1 MHQHS
6 DLFVRCIYLSLQ
18 NARVQLGMLK
28 LSLFLQQLWYIAQQF
43 FHGSQKLRLHF
54 TPTGN
59 FVSLCSINR
68 FGFISQFGD
77 SFGYHKADHWFIVKT
92 RETILAFTTFCA
104 MSFILLGSQLL
115 HFLSENSCTVPV
127 QCFF

>member
-28 LSLFLQQLWYIAQQF
+28 LSMFLQQLWYIAQQF

-77 SFGYHKADHWFIVKT
+77 SFGYHKADHWFSEDKGDYSGIHNLLCHVFHFA
-92 RETILAFTTFCA
+92 RFSAS
-104 MSFILLGSQLL
+104 SF
-115 HFLSENSCTVPV
+115 FVRK
-127 QCFF
+127 